1 MNVEQIDWKL
11 DEEYRGTSKKLSEL
25 SARAKEV
32 EQQIATLQRQVTEL
46 EQQRIQVR
54 ANVLLGEAVESD
66 ASSLDKTLA
75 QKRQELHDLEGEKA
89 ATAVALQKLQ
99 AALQQAEISAMIR
112 VGERLDPMM
121 REAVCNLHKD
131 LRRCYESS
139 EEVRRVHRIVSKQNL
154 IPALAGHPA
163 QKTLYKNVALT
174 FLNEATLRDWEAIAA
189 PIMEAVTDE
198 DESKPRRMK

>member
-1 MNVEQIDWKL
+1 MSVEAYIDWRQDAEYQGVQQKL
-11 DEEYRGTSKKLSEL
+11 LDLT
-25 SARAKEV
+25 ARAKEV
-32 EQQIATLQRQVTEL
+32 EQRTAQLQRQVTEL
-46 EQQRIQVR
+46 EEQRIQIR
-54 ANVLLGEAVESD
+54 ANILLGDAVDSD

-99 AALQQAEISAMIR
+99 AALQQAESAAMIR

-139 EEVRRVHRIVSKQNL
+139 EEVRRLHRIVMKQNL
-154 IPALAGHPA
+154 IPALAGDPA
-163 QKTLYKNVALT
+163 QKILLKNMALN

-189 PIMEAVTDE
+189 PIL
-198 DESKPRRMK
+198 KGR

>member
-1 MNVEQIDWKL
+1 MNVEHIEWKL
-11 DEEYRGTSKKLSEL
+11 DEEYRGTSRKLSEL
-25 SARAKEV
+25 STRAKEV

-46 EQQRIQVR
+46 EQQRIQIR
-54 ANVLLGEAVESD
+54 ANILLGEAADSD

-99 AALQQAEISAMIR
+99 AALQQAEIAAMIR

-121 REAVCNLHKD
+121 QEAVRKLHEL
-131 LRRCYESS
+131 LRRCLEAN
-139 EEVRRVHRIVSKQNL
+139 EDVRRLYFIVAKQNL

-174 FLNEATLRDWEAIAA
+174 FLNEATLRDWEAVAA
-189 PIMEAVTDE
+189 PILEADTDE
-198 DESKPRRMK
+198 NESKSRRIK